1 VNETPTGFFARLKQ
15 RKLVQWAVAY
25 AAGAFALLQGVDMV
39 AATAA
44 SG

>member
-1 VNETPTGFFARLKQ
+1 MTDAWQRTKE
-15 RKLVQWAVAY
+15 RKLVQWTVAY

-39 AATAA
+39 AANAA

>member
-1 VNETPTGFFARLKQ
+1 MTEFIARQKQ
-15 RKLVQWAVAY
+15 RKLVQWALAF
-25 AAGAFALLQGVDMV
+25 AAFALLQGVDMV

>member
-1 VNETPTGFFARLKQ
+1 MTDLRQRTKE
-15 RKLVQWAVAY
+15 RKLVQWRVAY

-39 AATAA
+39 AATAT

>member
-1 VNETPTGFFARLKQ
+1 MTDLRQRTKE
-15 RKLVQWAVAY
+15 RKLVQWTVAY

-39 AATAA
+39 AATAT